1 MVKYSSKLKAE
12 VVGEYLQGRTSMQSL
27 SEKHNLPK
35 RQVSFW
41 IQKYRLSGVDS
52 LKRKKT
58 KRSFSAEFKIDV
70 INYYQTH
77 DETLA
82 EVSARFDVNKCQISS
97 WRTAFNKHGIEALK
111 SHPKG
116 RKSKVKNDKKKLR
129 HLINKNELDQLR
141 EELAK
146 KNQELYD
153 TKLEND
159 ILKKSMTLFGTSK
172 DAKNTNS

>member
-116 RKSKVKNDKKKLR
+116 RKSKVKSDKKKLR

-172 DAKNTNS
+172 DAKKHK

>member
-12 VVGEYLQGRTSMQSL
+12 VVGEYLQGGTSMQSL

-58 KRSFSAEFKIDV
+58 KRSFSAEFKIYV

-172 DAKNTNS
+172 DAKKHK

>member
-1 MVKYSSKLKAE
+1 M
-12 VVGEYLQGRTSMQSL
+12 
-27 SEKHNLPK
+27 
-35 RQVSFW
+35 
-41 IQKYRLSGVDS
+41 
-52 LKRKKT
+52 
-58 KRSFSAEFKIDV
+58 

-82 EVSARFDVNKCQISS
+82 EVSAKFDVNSCQISA
-97 WRTAFNKHGIEALK
+97 WKAAFSQYGMEALK

-116 RKSKVKNDKKKLR
+116 RKPKVKLDKKKLR
-129 HLINKNELDQLR
+129 NLVNKNEVDRLR

-146 KNQELYD
+146 KNKELHD

-172 DAKNTNS
+172 GERKRK

>member
-1 MVKYSSKLKAE
+1 
-12 VVGEYLQGRTSMQSL
+12 
-27 SEKHNLPK
+27 
-35 RQVSFW
+35 
-41 IQKYRLSGVDS
+41 
-52 LKRKKT
+52 
-58 KRSFSAEFKIDV
+58 SFSAEFKIDV

-172 DAKNTNS
+172 DAKKHK

>member
-172 DAKNTNS
+172 DEKKHK

>member
-172 DAKNTNS
+172 DAKKHK

>member
-1 MVKYSSKLKAE
+1 SSKLKAE

-97 WRTAFNKHGIEALK
+97 WRTAFNKHGI
-111 SHPKG
+111 
-116 RKSKVKNDKKKLR
+116 
-129 HLINKNELDQLR
+129 
-141 EELAK
+141 
-146 KNQELYD
+146 
-153 TKLEND
+153 
-159 ILKKSMTLFGTSK
+159 
-172 DAKNTNS
+172 